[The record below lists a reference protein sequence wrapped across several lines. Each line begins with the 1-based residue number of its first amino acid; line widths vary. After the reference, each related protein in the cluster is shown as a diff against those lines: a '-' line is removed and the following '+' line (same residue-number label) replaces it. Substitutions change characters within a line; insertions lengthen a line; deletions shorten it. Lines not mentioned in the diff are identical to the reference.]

1 MQERSWRTITL
12 VCFALILIG
21 GTLANARMW
30 QAKTRG
36 EDVYWSWLEGQRLLK
51 GVNPYERTL
60 TGNLRD
66 NDKYATYFP
75 MFYYGTALSIFAGL
89 GEYEE
94 WLESWRVLS
103 LLASLGIAAILFY
116 LPFRRKVWALALFA
130 AGFWLFN
137 RWTLHV
143 TRIAHLDFLAILPLL
158 ASLALISRRSYAAL
172 LLLGFSISIKQ
183 IGLFL
188 VPLYLIWIWQESS
201 PNRVKRILI
210 AVALIAIIPLLAS
223 LPFLIWNPTAY
234 LISVI
239 FDALRNPADHFGAAS
254 LDAMIGWVGL
264 PAKIPMLALML
275 LACVLTWQRRVGK
288 WTPVMLVMAAFV
300 DFSSVLF
307 RQYFTWLVP
316 FIPLAVLDLLRDAPA
331 EGQPIQS
338 LTEPL

>member
-158 ASLALISRRSYAAL
+158 ASLALISRRRFAAL
-172 LLLGFSISIKQ
+172 LLLGFSISFKQ

-188 VPLYLIWIWQESS
+188 VPLYLIWTWQKSS
-201 PNRVKRILI
+201 PDRVKRILI
-210 AVALIAIIPLLAS
+210 AVALIAIIPLVTS
-223 LPFLIWNPTAY
+223 LPFLIWNPKAY

-275 LACVLTWQRRVGK
+275 LAFVLTWQRRVGK
-288 WTPVMLVMAAFV
+288 WTAVLLVMAAFV

-316 FIPLAVLDLLRDAPA
+316 FIPLAVLDLLRDAPV
-331 EGQPIQS
+331 EGQPIQP
-338 LTEPL
+338 LTEPQ

>member
-12 VCFALILIG
+12 VCFVIILVG
-21 GTLANARMW
+21 GTLANARTW

-36 EDVYWSWLEGQRLLK
+36 EDIHWSWLEGQRLLK

-75 MFYYGTALSIFAGL
+75 VFYYGTALSILAGL
-89 GEYEE
+89 NEYEE
-94 WLESWRVLS
+94 WLKSWRALS
-103 LLASLGIAAILFY
+103 LLANLGIAAILFY
-116 LPFRRKVWALALFA
+116 LPFRRKVWVLALFA

-143 TRIAHLDFLAILPLL
+143 TRIAHLDFVAILPLL
-158 ASLALISRRSYAAL
+158 VSLVLISRRPYAAL
-172 LLLGFSISIKQ
+172 LLLGFSISVKQ

-188 VPLYLIWIWQESS
+188 IPLYLIWIWQES
-201 PNRVKRILI
+201 NADRVKRL
-210 AVALIAIIPLLAS
+210 LIAIGLIAAIPLLAS
-223 LPFLIWNPTAY
+223 LPFLIWNPKAY

-275 LACVLTWQRRVGK
+275 LACVLAWQRRIGK
-288 WTPVMLVMAAFV
+288 WTSVLLIMAAFV

-307 RQYFTWLVP
+307 RQYFTWLAP
-316 FIPLAVLDLLRDAPA
+316 FIPLAALDLLRDAPS
-331 EGQPIQS
+331 EGKLIHSP
-338 LTEPL
+338 TEPQ

>member
-94 WLESWRVLS
+94 WLKSWRVLS
-103 LLASLGIAAILFY
+103 LLANLGIAAILFY
-116 LPFRRKVWALALFA
+116 LPFRRKVWVLALFA

-158 ASLALISRRSYAAL
+158 ASLALISRRPYAAF
-172 LLLGFSISIKQ
+172 LLLGFSISFKQ

-188 VPLYLIWIWQESS
+188 VPLYLIWIWQESG

-210 AVALIAIIPLLAS
+210 AVASIAIIPLVTS
-223 LPFLIWNPTAY
+223 LP
-234 LISVI
+234 S
-239 FDALRNPADHFGAAS
+239 
-254 LDAMIGWVGL
+254 
-264 PAKIPMLALML
+264 
-275 LACVLTWQRRVGK
+275 
-288 WTPVMLVMAAFV
+288 
-300 DFSSVLF
+300 
-307 RQYFTWLVP
+307 
-316 FIPLAVLDLLRDAPA
+316 
-331 EGQPIQS
+331 
-338 LTEPL
+338 

>member
-1 MQERSWRTITL
+1 MRERSWRTITL

-21 GTLANARMW
+21 GTLANARTW

-36 EDVYWSWLEGQRLLK
+36 EDVHWSWLEGQRLLK

-75 MFYYGTALSIFAGL
+75 VFYYGTALSILAGL
-89 GEYEE
+89 NEYEE
-94 WLESWRVLS
+94 WLKSWRALS
-103 LLASLGIAAILFY
+103 LLANLGIAAILFY
-116 LPFRRKVWALALFA
+116 LPFRRKVWVLALFA

-158 ASLALISRRSYAAL
+158 VSLALISRRPYTAL
-172 LLLGFSISIKQ
+172 LLLGFSISVKQ

-188 VPLYLIWIWQESS
+188 IPLYLIWIWQENS
-201 PNRVKRILI
+201 PNRVKRLLI
-210 AVALIAIIPLLAS
+210 AVGLIAAIPLLAS
-223 LPFLIWNPTAY
+223 LPFLIWNPAAY

-239 FDALRNPADHFGAAS
+239 FDALRNPADHFGAVS
-254 LDAMIGWVGL
+254 LDATIGWVGL

-275 LACVLTWQRRVGK
+275 LACVLTWQRHIGK
-288 WTPVMLVMAAFV
+288 WTAVMLVMAAFV

-316 FIPLAVLDLLRDAPA
+316 FISLAALDLLHFGPPKMPTDDTT
-331 EGQPIQS
+331 
-338 LTEPL
+338 TESP

>member
-116 LPFRRKVWALALFA
+116 LPFRRKAWALALFA

-158 ASLALISRRSYAAL
+158 ASLALISRRRFAAL
-172 LLLGFSISIKQ
+172 LLLGFSISFKQ

-188 VPLYLIWIWQESS
+188 VPLYLIWTWQKSS
-201 PNRVKRILI
+201 PDRVKRILI
-210 AVALIAIIPLLAS
+210 AVALIAIIPLVTS
-223 LPFLIWNPTAY
+223 LPFLIWNPKAY

-275 LACVLTWQRRVGK
+275 LAFVLTWQRRVGK
-288 WTPVMLVMAAFV
+288 WTAVLLVMAAFV

-316 FIPLAVLDLLRDAPA
+316 FIPLAVLDLLRDAPV
-331 EGQPIQS
+331 EGQPIQP
-338 LTEPL
+338 LTEPQ

>member
-12 VCFALILIG
+12 VCFVLILIG

-75 MFYYGTALSIFAGL
+75 IFYYGTALSIFAGL

-103 LLASLGIAAILFY
+103 LLANLGIAAILFY

-158 ASLALISRRSYAAL
+158 ASLALISRRPYAAF

-188 VPLYLIWIWQESS
+188 IPLYLIWIWQESS
-201 PNRVKRILI
+201 PDRIKRILI
-210 AVALIAIIPLLAS
+210 AVALIAIVPFVTS
-223 LPFLIWNPTAY
+223 LPFLIWNPAAY

-254 LDAMIGWVGL
+254 VDAMIGWVGL

-275 LACVLTWQRRVGK
+275 LAFVLAWQRRVGR
-288 WTPVMLVMAAFV
+288 WTAVLLVMAAFV

-331 EGQPIQS
+331 EGQPIQP
-338 LTEPL
+338 LTEPQ

>member
-1 MQERSWRTITL
+1 MRERSWRTITL

-21 GTLANARMW
+21 GTLANARTW

-36 EDVYWSWLEGQRLLK
+36 EDVHWSWLEGQRLLK

-75 MFYYGTALSIFAGL
+75 VFYYGTALSILAGVDK
-89 GEYEE
+89 YED
-94 WLESWRVLS
+94 WLRSWRLLS

-116 LPFRRKVWALALFA
+116 LPFRRKVWVLALFG

-158 ASLALISRRSYAAL
+158 VSLALISRRPYTAL

-188 VPLYLIWIWQESS
+188 IPLYLIWIWQAS
-201 PNRVKRILI
+201 NADRVKRLLI
-210 AVALIAIIPLLAS
+210 AVGLIVAIPLLAS
-223 LPFLIWNPTAY
+223 LPFLIWNPKAY

-239 FDALRNPADHFGAAS
+239 FDALRNPADHFGAVS
-254 LDAMIGWVGL
+254 LDAIIGWVGL

-275 LACVLTWQRRVGK
+275 LACVLVWQRRIGK
-288 WTPVMLVMAAFV
+288 WTSVLLIMATFV

-307 RQYFTWLVP
+307 RQYFTWLAP
-316 FIPLAVLDLLRDAPA
+316 FIPLAALDLLRDAPSA
-331 EGQPIQS
+331 RKLIHSP
-338 LTEPL
+338 TEPQ